1 MTRDEL
7 PIDKNIA
14 RWDKLMGASI
24 QRKTTKN
31 SLQAEVR
38 ELLESLPELQYEKWI
53 SRSLLS
59 IANMAKKYSEV
70 ERLDWKILSS
80 CLYDLERAS
89 AMFYPY
95 RHVRK
100 ITIFGSARTP
110 ENTPEY
116 NMAKNFA
123 KLIAQ
128 QGFMVM
134 TGAGGGIMQAGNEGA
149 GMENSFGLNIQLP
162 FETTSNPFIEGDRKL
177 INFKYFFTRKLFFL
191 KESDALVL
199 FPGGFG
205 TLDEAFES
213 LTLTQTGKYG
223 PAPLVLIDKP
233 GGDYWH
239 DWNAF
244 IEKQLLRRGLI
255 SREDP
260 SLYTITDDLEVACRA
275 IADFYRVYHS
285 SRYVK
290 DLFVIR
296 LKFSLSDENVE
307 QLNQEFSDIL
317 VKGKIEKSKVL
328 PQEIGDET
336 EHLPRLVLYYDR
348 RDAGKLYQMIS
359 TINQMG
365 AAAPESAHPEEK

>member
-1 MTRDEL
+1 M
-7 PIDKNIA
+7 A
-14 RWDKLMGASI
+14 ASI
-24 QRKTTKN
+24 PQKN
-31 SLQAEVR
+31 SLEAEVR
-38 ELLESLPELQYEKWI
+38 ELLDSLPELKHEKWV
-53 SRSLLS
+53 SRSLES
-59 IANMAKKYSEV
+59 IAKMSSTEV

-80 CLYDLERAS
+80 CLYDLERAFG
-89 AMFYPY
+89 MFYPY

-123 KLIAQ
+123 KQITR

-149 GMENSFGLNIQLP
+149 GRENSFGLNIQLP
-162 FETTSNPFIEGDRKL
+162 FEQKSNPFIEGDRKL

-191 KESDALVL
+191 KESDALVM

-205 TLDEAFES
+205 TLDEAFEC

-223 PAPLVLIDKP
+223 PAPLVLMDKP

-239 DWNAF
+239 DWSAF
-244 IEKQLLRRGLI
+244 VEKQLLRRGLI
-255 SREDP
+255 SPEDP
-260 SLYTITDDLEVACRA
+260 SLYTVTEDLEVACGA

-317 VKGKIEKSKVL
+317 VKGKIEKSPAL

-336 EHLPRLVLYYDR
+336 EHLPRLVFYYNQ

-359 TINQMG
+359 TINKMG
-365 AAAPESAHPEEK
+365 AAAPESTHPEEK

>member
-1 MTRDEL
+1 MHEL
-7 PIDKNIA
+7 PIDKNLA
-14 RWDKLMGASI
+14 RWDKLMAGSTE
-24 QRKTTKN
+24 KKMGNN
-31 SLQAEVR
+31 SLTADVT
-38 ELLESLPELQYEKWI
+38 ELLKSLPELKYEKWI
-53 SRSLLS
+53 SRSLES
-59 IANMAKKYSEV
+59 IVKMSSTEV

-80 CLYDLERAS
+80 CLYDLERGFAT
-89 AMFYPY
+89 FYPY

-100 ITIFGSARTP
+100 ITIFGSSRTP
-110 ENTPEY
+110 ENTAEY
-116 NMAKNFA
+116 NMAKDFA
-123 KLIAQ
+123 RMIAK

-134 TGAGGGIMQAGNEGA
+134 TGAGGGIMRAGNEGA

-162 FETTSNPFIEGDRKL
+162 FEQKSNPFMEGNKL

-223 PAPLVLIDKP
+223 PAPLILIDKP
-233 GGDYWH
+233 GGDYWQ
-239 DWNAF
+239 DWNGF
-244 IEKQLLRRGLI
+244 IEKQLLGRGLI
-255 SREDP
+255 SSQDP
-260 SLYTITDDLEVACRA
+260 NLYTITDDLEVACRA

-285 SRYVK
+285 SRFVK

-296 LKFSLSDENVE
+296 LKSELSDENVE
-307 QLNQEFSDIL
+307 KLNQDFRDIL

-336 EHLPRLVLYYDR
+336 DHLPRLIMYYDR
-348 RDAGKLYQMIS
+348 QYAGRLYQAIAA
-359 TINQMG
+359 INQMG
-365 AAAPESAHPEEK
+365 GQESLRPEEK

>member
-1 MTRDEL
+1 MAAQNT
-7 PIDKNIA
+7 
-14 RWDKLMGASI
+14 
-24 QRKTTKN
+24 
-31 SLQAEVR
+31 LQAEVR
-38 ELLESLPELQYEKWI
+38 ELLDSLPELNYEKWI
-53 SRSLLS
+53 SRSLES
-59 IANMAKKYSEV
+59 IAKMASTEV

-80 CLYDLERAS
+80 CLYDLERAF

-123 KLIAQ
+123 KLIAE

-134 TGAGGGIMQAGNEGA
+134 TGAGPGIMQASNEGA
-149 GMENSFGLNIQLP
+149 GMDNSFGLNIQLP
-162 FETTSNPFIEGDRKL
+162 FEQKSNPFIEGDPKL

-239 DWNAF
+239 DWNVF
-244 IEKQLLRRGLI
+244 VEKQLLRRGLI
-255 SREDP
+255 GPEDP
-260 SLYTITDDLEVACRA
+260 SLYTITENLEVACGA

-296 LKFSLSDENVE
+296 LKLELSDENVE
-307 QLNQEFSDIL
+307 KLNQEFSDIL
-317 VKGKIEKSKVL
+317 VQGKIEKSQAL

-336 EHLPRLVLYYDR
+336 EHLPRLILYYNQ
-348 RDAGKLYQMIS
+348 RDAGRLYQAIAA
-359 TINQMG
+359 INKMG